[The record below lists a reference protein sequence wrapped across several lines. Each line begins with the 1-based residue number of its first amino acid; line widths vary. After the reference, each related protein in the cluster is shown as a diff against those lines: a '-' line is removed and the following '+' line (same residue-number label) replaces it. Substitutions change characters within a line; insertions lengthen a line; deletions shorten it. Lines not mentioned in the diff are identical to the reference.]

1 MAVLDRRTLLAGAG
15 AALAIPGPALAADGS
30 VRVPVTVRRN
40 QPLVALELNGRGPY
54 SFLLDTGADGFGITA
69 EAAGCAGLPHG
80 SRADITG
87 VSGGVVEVPT
97 WFARSVR
104 LGGALDLGL
113 ASFAEALG
121 GGLDGYMA
129 GNALIAQP
137 AAFALGDGEVRL
149 FLRGRPDLS
158 GYARLPTD
166 FHVRR
171 SGPAASRNSLD
182 PHMLVTA
189 TLNGRPLRLA
199 IDTGAQ
205 AAVVLLPDASRPL
218 WDRTPAQE
226 VMVQGATGSSHGRLV
241 RTGPLQLGGLT
252 VPQVLVNLSD
262 PAERHVDDTFD
273 GLIGVDLLRQMEFV
287 VDANAGATW
296 IRRGPAFGQAFR
308 YDRSGLSLA
317 RAPGGLAVVRVARD
331 TPAWTAGLA
340 RGDVV
345 TPASPMSREAF
356 LWSLSD
362 APGVVVE
369 MDATRGGATNPVRL
383 VLKELL

>member
-1 MAVLDRRTLLAGAG
+1 
-15 AALAIPGPALAADGS
+15 
-30 VRVPVTVRRN
+30 
-40 QPLVALELNGRGPY
+40 
-54 SFLLDTGADGFGITA
+54 
-69 EAAGCAGLPHG
+69 
-80 SRADITG
+80 
-87 VSGGVVEVPT
+87 
-97 WFARSVR
+97 
-104 LGGALDLGL
+104 
-113 ASFAEALG
+113 
-121 GGLDGYMA
+121 MA

-166 FHVRR
+166 FYVRR
-171 SGPAASRNSLD
+171 SGLAASRNSLD

-273 GLIGVDLLRQMEFV
+273 GLIGVDLLRQLEFV
-287 VDANAGATW
+287 VDANAGRPGSGAAPPSARPSATTAPGSAWPRRRAGWRWSGWRATRRRGRRGCRGATW
-296 IRRGPAFGQAFR
+296 SPPPRPCRARRSCG
-308 YDRSGLSLA
+308 
-317 RAPGGLAVVRVARD
+317 
-331 TPAWTAGLA
+331 
-340 RGDVV
+340 
-345 TPASPMSREAF
+345 AS
-356 LWSLSD
+356 
-362 APGVVVE
+362 
-369 MDATRGGATNPVRL
+369 ATRRA
-383 VLKELL
+383 